1 MASFEV
7 TTEQARPGRILVRLA
22 GEFDLA
28 AFEEV
33 DTLLATAQM
42 DGAQSI
48 VVDSTRPA
56 VHGLLRNPGPSAGPS
71 QSRSTRL

>member
-7 TTEQARPGRILVRLA
+7 TTEQARPGRLRVRLA

-28 AFEEV
+28 SFEEV

-42 DGAQSI
+42 GGVHI
-48 VVDSTRPA
+48 LVVD
-56 VHGLLRNPGPSAGPS
+56 L
-71 QSRSTRL
+71 